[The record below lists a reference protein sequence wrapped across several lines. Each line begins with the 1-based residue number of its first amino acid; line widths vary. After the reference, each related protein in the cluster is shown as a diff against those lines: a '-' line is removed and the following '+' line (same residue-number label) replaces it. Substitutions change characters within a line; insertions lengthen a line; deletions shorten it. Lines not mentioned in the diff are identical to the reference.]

1 MTTQLTNRF
10 ADPDQSTELAVL
22 SDNPYAPPVV
32 RRRGKYDH
40 SLYWRI
46 VKLVLG
52 FIGFLLLM
60 DAILFASWIRQGRG
74 YRHAMTPVEQVQKF
88 FTDWQSFPNSY
99 PSVRQ

>member
-46 VKLVLG
+46 MKFCGLLI
-52 FIGFLLLM
+52 IGFLILDAVVLLSYL
-60 DAILFASWIRQGRG
+60 DTFEQQGS
-74 YRHAMTPVEQVQKF
+74 F
-88 FTDWQSFPNSY
+88 WQSVKEFLFNWDAAKVPH
-99 PSVRQ
+99 